1 MPISRWI
8 DKEDMVYI
16 PNALLLSN
24 LKNIAMCSNWMDLE
38 NIILSKTEKDKY
50 YNTYVE
56 LKKIMNL

>member
-1 MPISRWI
+1 
-8 DKEDMVYI
+8 MVYI